1 MCLPIQSYF
10 GFVFNAFC
18 QCFLFLSHKQQAL
31 NSRSLLL
38 PRVSP
43 RGVSPQGATQGSSRQ
58 DMGAVPG
65 PVSLGRLPPHW
76 VLRIQGQGGGKHS
89 LTPVSL
95 PPTLSERASLPTP
108 PAVPHP
114 WLACHAG
121 WDSGAQGIPSIF
133 QSQTLSEHPSLPGC
147 LPPGL
152 AYPTPLGHRTYR
164 ATLLLLQPPLLAPS
178 WAPPQRPRG
187 LLFHSHTA
195 PCQ

>member
-65 PVSLGRLPPHW
+65 PVSLGRLPLHW

-89 LTPVSL
+89 LTPISL

-108 PAVPHP
+108 QQSHTHGWPAMQGGTREPRRSPPPFRVKLFLSTLPCP
-114 WLACHAG
+114 AACPQG
-121 WDSGAQGIPSIF
+121 WPI
-133 QSQTLSEHPSLPGC
+133 
-147 LPPGL
+147 
-152 AYPTPLGHRTYR
+152 
-164 ATLLLLQPPLLAPS
+164 PLL
-178 WAPPQRPRG
+178 
-187 LLFHSHTA
+187 
-195 PCQ
+195 